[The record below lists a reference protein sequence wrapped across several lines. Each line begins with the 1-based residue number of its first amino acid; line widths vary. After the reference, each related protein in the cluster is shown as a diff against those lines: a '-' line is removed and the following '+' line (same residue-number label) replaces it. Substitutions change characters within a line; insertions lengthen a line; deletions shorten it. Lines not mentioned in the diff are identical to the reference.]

1 MLMSDSTNATKPG
14 YSTSERE
21 LSETIDRIF
30 AEANGRIIFATFSTL
45 ISRVQQVFNSA
56 MKYNRK
62 VIVTGRSMINNIEI
76 ALSLG
81 YLKMDPKLIIKNRN
95 G

>member
-1 MLMSDSTNATKPG
+1 MLMSDSTNAMKPG
-14 YSTSERE
+14 YATSERE
-21 LSETIDRIF
+21 FRKP
-30 AEANGRIIFATFSTL
+30 STAFLPEPKDALFLQPSLLL

-56 MKYNRK
+56 TKYNRK

-81 YLKMDPKLIIKNRN
+81 YLKIEPKLIIKTEQ